1 MEKHLFLTGASGSG
15 KTTLIR
21 NALGARLAYAGGYV
35 TERALDADGR
45 LLGFDLLP
53 AAAAAGIEG
62 FDAARFLD
70 YTHEPPTSDNEVFRG
85 EGVRLL
91 KEAEYYPFTVM
102 DEFGGFE
109 LIIPQFREALLE
121 VLNSELPCIGVLKG
135 EQNGEELRRSL
146 GLGEKYSNYRR
157 TLRAALDADPDTLV
171 VDVSGR
177 GDENAR
183 RIVMQWASEY
193 AV

>member
-1 MEKHLFLTGASGSG
+1 
-15 KTTLIR
+15 
-21 NALGARLAYAGGYV
+21 
-35 TERALDADGR
+35 
-45 LLGFDLLP
+45 
-53 AAAAAGIEG
+53 
-62 FDAARFLD
+62 
-70 YTHEPPTSDNEVFRG
+70 
-85 EGVRLL
+85 
-91 KEAEYYPFTVM
+91 M

-157 TLRAALDADPDTLV
+157 ALRAALDADPDTLV